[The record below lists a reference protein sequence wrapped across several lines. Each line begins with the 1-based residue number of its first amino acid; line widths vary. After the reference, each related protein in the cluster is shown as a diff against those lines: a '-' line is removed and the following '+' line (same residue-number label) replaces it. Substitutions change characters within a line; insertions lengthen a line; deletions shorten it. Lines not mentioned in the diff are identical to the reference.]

1 MDFSPSSA
9 NAVHQTVTALT
20 TALHFALKGE
30 EMLYL
35 LCEEKYD
42 ALKDVESQSKEVT
55 LLLEQWR
62 LQKAICERL
71 AKTLHEMNPWY
82 TNGAFDPA
90 RMDGSGIG
98 NLLRLPERQKNG
110 TNILPVRKD

>member
-1 MDFSPSSA
+1 MHDIINETYQS
-9 NAVHQTVTALT
+9 LK

-35 LCEEKYD
+35 LCEEKYEH
-42 ALKDVESQSKEVT
+42 LKDVESQSEEVT

-62 LQKAICERL
+62 FQKEICERL

-82 TNGAFDPA
+82 TNGAFASA

>member
-1 MDFSPSSA
+1 MHDLINETYQSIK
-9 NAVHQTVTALT
+9 

-35 LCEEKYD
+35 LCEEKYEH
-42 ALKDVESQSKEVT
+42 LKDVESQSKEVT

-62 LQKAICERL
+62 LQKEICERL

-82 TNGAFDPA
+82 TNGAFDSA

-98 NLLRLPERQKNG
+98 HLLRLPERQKNG
-110 TNILPVRKD
+110 TNILPVRKS